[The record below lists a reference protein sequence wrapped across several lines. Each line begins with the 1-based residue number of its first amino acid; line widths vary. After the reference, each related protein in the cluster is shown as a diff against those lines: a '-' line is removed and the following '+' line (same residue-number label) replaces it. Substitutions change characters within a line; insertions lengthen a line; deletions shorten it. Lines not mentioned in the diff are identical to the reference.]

1 MDWMWS
7 MRVKEG
13 RMMQGLWPKLVEGWS
28 CPLLPWGRY
37 EDERDGEVGGAGIK
51 FSFRLVRFEMPAEVM
66 FYETGVEWKG
76 PNSK

>member
-1 MDWMWS
+1 
-7 MRVKEG
+7 MRMREMG
-13 RMMQGLWPKLVEGWS
+13 RLVEQ
-28 CPLLPWGRY
+28 
-37 EDERDGEVGGAGIK
+37 GIK